1 MVDQPPP
8 PKSEPSAQHK
18 TAAANPAPHTSPSK
32 KKGAEILMGAVI
44 VVFVLAGLMM
54 IPAVRSAIFG
64 GADAVDVS
72 ALAIPG
78 RPVIDKP
85 RSDTPMGE
93 YTQYFG
99 ARKSFVIEENNSQR
113 TQYYYLVKPQKPEQG
128 AKYPLVIFLHDEKGM
143 ADGAV
148 QLLSQRSKLPP
159 FYLLVPQAPAK
170 KTWAV
175 PDKFSGQEFGKSKTA
190 AQWTSKKYPESSQ
203 TLKDVLILVSRLLPA
218 LQIDDERL
226 YAVGCGEGGIGVY
239 GALAKFSDFFAGGLV
254 ASGLWSFND
263 APKMLRTPLIIFH
276 GSKDKQTD
284 VIAAQ
289 GMSQVLKQL
298 GGVVSYNELT
308 DIDRNCADPRQY
320 TAGIMN
326 WLFGQRRVVI
336 RQKAPAE
343 DDGMQPAGYMG
354 EMAPPSPV
362 QPAPPTKP

>member
-1 MVDQPPP
+1 MVDQPQP
-8 PKSEPSAQHK
+8 PKSEPPAPPK
-18 TAAANPAPHTSPSK
+18 TAAKPAPHSSPSK

-54 IPAVRSAIFG
+54 IPAVRGAVFG
-64 GADAVDVS
+64 SSGDVDVS

-78 RPVIDKP
+78 KPIIDKP

-99 ARKSFVIEENNSQR
+99 ARKSFVIEDNNVQR
-113 TQYYYLVKPQKPEQG
+113 TQYYYLVKPQKAEPG
-128 AKYPLVIFLHDEKGM
+128 AKYPLVIFLHDEKGQ

-148 QLLSQRSKLPP
+148 QLLSQRAKLPP

-190 AQWTSKKYPESSQ
+190 ALWTPKKYPEGSQ
-203 TLKDVLILVSRLLPA
+203 TLKDVLILVSRLLPT

-276 GSKDKQTD
+276 GTKDKQTD

-308 DIDRNCADPRQY
+308 DLDRNCADPRQY

-326 WLFGQRRVVI
+326 WLFGQRRIVI
-336 RQKAPAE
+336 RQKAQPE
-343 DDGMQPAGYMG
+343 DDGLQPAGYMG
-354 EMAPPSPV
+354 EVAPPSPV
-362 QPAPPTKP
+362 PAVPPTKP